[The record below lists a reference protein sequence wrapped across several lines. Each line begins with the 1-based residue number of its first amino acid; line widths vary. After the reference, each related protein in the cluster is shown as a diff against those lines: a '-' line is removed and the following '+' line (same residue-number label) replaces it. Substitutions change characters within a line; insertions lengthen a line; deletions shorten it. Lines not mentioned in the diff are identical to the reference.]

1 MSYSIGEISQR
12 LDIAPSALRYYE
24 KEGLL
29 PFVERSDSG
38 IRQFTDIDLEWLI
51 IIDSLKRT
59 GMPLK
64 EIKDFV
70 KMFEERDTT
79 IARRLEIV
87 RRHRA
92 VIQQQV
98 AKLNEIILAL
108 DFKEQYYQKSLDA
121 GKTYLAVAVI
131 GGMTMLMGIFL
142 LYINL
147 VNFIIIRIRKK
158 SRFLWSGI
166 IENQF

>member
-1 MSYSIGEISQR
+1 MTYSIGEISQR
-12 LDIAPSALRYYE
+12 LNIAPSALRYYE

-51 IIDSLKRT
+51 IIDSLKKT

-64 EIKDFV
+64 EIKEFV

-79 IARRLEIV
+79 IVRRLEIV
-87 RRHRA
+87 LRHRE

-98 AKLNEIILAL
+98 AKLNEIIMAL
-108 DFKEQYYQKSLDA
+108 DFKEQYYQKALDE
-121 GKTYLAVAVI
+121 GKTKDLPDL
-131 GGMTMLMGIFL
+131 TMEELPPAL
-142 LYINL
+142 QA
-147 VNFIIIRIRKK
+147 IRK
-158 SRFLWSGI
+158 RVRGD
-166 IENQF
+166 

>member
-1 MSYSIGEISQR
+1 MTYSIGEISQR

-51 IIDSLKRT
+51 IIDSLKKT

-64 EIKDFV
+64 EIKEFV

-79 IARRLEIV
+79 ITRRLEIV
-87 RRHRA
+87 LRHRE

-98 AKLNEIILAL
+98 AKLNEIIMAL
-108 DFKEQYYQKSLDA
+108 DFKEQYYRKALDE
-121 GKTYLAVAVI
+121 GKTKDLPDL
-131 GGMTMLMGIFL
+131 TMEELPPEL
-142 LYINL
+142 QA
-147 VNFIIIRIRKK
+147 IRK
-158 SRFLWSGI
+158 RVRGD
-166 IENQF
+166 

>member
-1 MSYSIGEISQR
+1 MTYSIGEISQR

-51 IIDSLKRT
+51 IIDSLKKT

-70 KMFEERDTT
+70 KMFEERDST
-79 IARRLEIV
+79 ITRRLEIV
-87 RRHRA
+87 LRHRE

-98 AKLNEIILAL
+98 AKLNEIIMAL
-108 DFKEQYYQKSLDA
+108 DFKEQYYRKALDE
-121 GKTYLAVAVI
+121 GKTKDLPDL
-131 GGMTMLMGIFL
+131 TMEELPPEL
-142 LYINL
+142 QA
-147 VNFIIIRIRKK
+147 IRK
-158 SRFLWSGI
+158 RVRGD
-166 IENQF
+166 

>member
-1 MSYSIGEISQR
+1 MTYSIGEISQR

-51 IIDSLKRT
+51 IIDSLKKT

-64 EIKDFV
+64 EIKEFV
-70 KMFEERDTT
+70 KMFEERDST
-79 IARRLEIV
+79 IVRRLEIV
-87 RRHRA
+87 LRHRE

-98 AKLNEIILAL
+98 AKLNEIIMAL
-108 DFKEQYYQKSLDA
+108 DFKEQYYQKALDE
-121 GKTYLAVAVI
+121 GKTKDLPDL
-131 GGMTMLMGIFL
+131 TM
-142 LYINL
+142 
-147 VNFIIIRIRKK
+147 
-158 SRFLWSGI
+158 
-166 IENQF
+166 

>member
-51 IIDSLKRT
+51 IIDSLNRP

-87 RRHRA
+87 RRHRE

-108 DFKEQYYQKSLDA
+108 DFKEQYYQQALNE
-121 GKTYLAVAVI
+121 GKTMDLPDL
-131 GGMTMLMGIFL
+131 TMEELPAEL
-142 LYINL
+142 
-147 VNFIIIRIRKK
+147 RAIRK
-158 SRFLWSGI
+158 RVRGD
-166 IENQF
+166 

>member
-51 IIDSLKRT
+51 IIDSWKRT

-87 RRHRA
+87 RRHRE

-108 DFKEQYYQKSLDA
+108 DFKEQYYQQALDE
-121 GKTYLAVAVI
+121 GQ
-131 GGMTMLMGIFL
+131 TMDLPDLTMEEL
-142 LYINL
+142 PTELQA
-147 VNFIIIRIRKK
+147 IRK
-158 SRFLWSGI
+158 RVRGD
-166 IENQF
+166 

>member
-1 MSYSIGEISQR
+1 MTYSIGEISQR

-51 IIDSLKRT
+51 IIDSLKKT

-64 EIKDFV
+64 EIKEFV
-70 KMFEERDTT
+70 KMFEERDST
-79 IARRLEIV
+79 IVRRLEIV
-87 RRHRA
+87 LRHRE

-98 AKLNEIILAL
+98 AKLNEIIMAL
-108 DFKEQYYQKSLDA
+108 DFKEQYYQKALDE
-121 GKTYLAVAVI
+121 GKTKDLPDL
-131 GGMTMLMGIFL
+131 TMEELPPAL
-142 LYINL
+142 QA
-147 VNFIIIRIRKK
+147 IRK
-158 SRFLWSGI
+158 RVRGD
-166 IENQF
+166 

>member
-64 EIKDFV
+64 EIKEFV

-87 RRHRA
+87 RRHRE

-98 AKLNEIILAL
+98 AKLNEIIMAL
-108 DFKEQYYQKSLDA
+108 DFKEQYYQQAIDE
-121 GKTYLAVAVI
+121 GKTMDLPDL
-131 GGMTMLMGIFL
+131 TMEELPPEL
-142 LYINL
+142 QT
-147 VNFIIIRIRKK
+147 IRK
-158 SRFLWSGI
+158 RVRGD
-166 IENQF
+166 

>member
-1 MSYSIGEISQR
+1 MTYSIGEISQR

-51 IIDSLKRT
+51 IIDSLKKT

-70 KMFEERDTT
+70 KMFEERDST
-79 IARRLEIV
+79 ITRRLEIV
-87 RRHRA
+87 FRHRE

-98 AKLNEIILAL
+98 AKLNEIIMAL
-108 DFKEQYYQKSLDA
+108 DFKEQYYQKALDE
-121 GKTYLAVAVI
+121 GKTKDLPDL
-131 GGMTMLMGIFL
+131 TMEELPPEL
-142 LYINL
+142 QA
-147 VNFIIIRIRKK
+147 IRK
-158 SRFLWSGI
+158 RVRGD
-166 IENQF
+166 

>member
-1 MSYSIGEISQR
+1 MTYSIGEISQR

-51 IIDSLKRT
+51 IIDSLKKT

-64 EIKDFV
+64 EIKEFV

-79 IARRLEIV
+79 ITRRLEIV
-87 RRHRA
+87 LRHRE

-98 AKLNEIILAL
+98 AKLNEIIMAL
-108 DFKEQYYQKSLDA
+108 DFKEQYYLKALDE
-121 GKTYLAVAVI
+121 GKTKDLPDL
-131 GGMTMLMGIFL
+131 TMEDLPPEL
-142 LYINL
+142 QA
-147 VNFIIIRIRKK
+147 IRK
-158 SRFLWSGI
+158 RVRGD
-166 IENQF
+166 

>member
-1 MSYSIGEISQR
+1 MTYSIGEISQR
-12 LDIAPSALRYYE
+12 LDIASSALRYYE

-51 IIDSLKRT
+51 IIDSLKKT

-64 EIKDFV
+64 EIKEFV

-79 IARRLEIV
+79 IVRRLEIV
-87 RRHRA
+87 LRHRE

-98 AKLNEIILAL
+98 AKLNEIIMAL
-108 DFKEQYYQKSLDA
+108 DFKEQYYQKALDE
-121 GKTYLAVAVI
+121 GKTKDLPDL
-131 GGMTMLMGIFL
+131 TMEELPPAL
-142 LYINL
+142 QA
-147 VNFIIIRIRKK
+147 IRK
-158 SRFLWSGI
+158 RVRGD
-166 IENQF
+166 

>member
-87 RRHRA
+87 RRHRE

-108 DFKEQYYQKSLDA
+108 DFKEQYYQQALDE
-121 GKTYLAVAVI
+121 GQ
-131 GGMTMLMGIFL
+131 TMDLPDLTMKQL
-142 LYINL
+142 PLEL
-147 VNFIIIRIRKK
+147 QAIRK
-158 SRFLWSGI
+158 RVRGD
-166 IENQF
+166 

>member
-1 MSYSIGEISQR
+1 MTYSIGEISQR

-51 IIDSLKRT
+51 IIDSLKKT

-64 EIKDFV
+64 EIKEFV
-70 KMFEERDTT
+70 KMFEERDST
-79 IARRLEIV
+79 ITRRLEIV
-87 RRHRA
+87 LRHRE

-98 AKLNEIILAL
+98 AKLNEIIMAL
-108 DFKEQYYQKSLDA
+108 DFKEQYYRKALDE
-121 GKTYLAVAVI
+121 GKTKDLPDL
-131 GGMTMLMGIFL
+131 TMEELPPEL
-142 LYINL
+142 QA
-147 VNFIIIRIRKK
+147 IRK
-158 SRFLWSGI
+158 RVRGD
-166 IENQF
+166 

>member
-87 RRHRA
+87 RRHRE

-108 DFKEQYYQKSLDA
+108 DFKEQYYQQALHE
-121 GKTYLAVAVI
+121 GQ
-131 GGMTMLMGIFL
+131 TMDLPDLTMEEL
-142 LYINL
+142 PAEL
-147 VNFIIIRIRKK
+147 RAIRK
-158 SRFLWSGI
+158 RVRGD
-166 IENQF
+166 

>member
-1 MSYSIGEISQR
+1 MTYSIGEISQR

-51 IIDSLKRT
+51 IIDSLKKT

-64 EIKDFV
+64 EIKEFV

-87 RRHRA
+87 RRHRE

-98 AKLNEIILAL
+98 AKLNEIIMAL
-108 DFKEQYYQKSLDA
+108 DFKEQYYQQAIDE
-121 GKTYLAVAVI
+121 GKTKDLPDL
-131 GGMTMLMGIFL
+131 TMEELPPAL
-142 LYINL
+142 QA
-147 VNFIIIRIRKK
+147 IRK
-158 SRFLWSGI
+158 RVRGD
-166 IENQF
+166 

>member
-1 MSYSIGEISQR
+1 MTYSIGEISQR

-38 IRQFTDIDLEWLI
+38 IRLFTDIDLEWLI
-51 IIDSLKRT
+51 IIDSLKKT

-70 KMFEERDTT
+70 KMFEERDST
-79 IARRLEIV
+79 ITRRLEIV
-87 RRHRA
+87 LRHRE

-98 AKLNEIILAL
+98 AKLNEIIMAL
-108 DFKEQYYQKSLDA
+108 DFKEQYYRKALDE
-121 GKTYLAVAVI
+121 GETKDLPDL
-131 GGMTMLMGIFL
+131 TMEELPPEL
-142 LYINL
+142 QA
-147 VNFIIIRIRKK
+147 IRK
-158 SRFLWSGI
+158 RVRGD
-166 IENQF
+166 

>member
-1 MSYSIGEISQR
+1 MTYSIGEISQR

-51 IIDSLKRT
+51 IIDSLKKT

-121 GKTYLAVAVI
+121 GKTMDLPDL
-131 GGMTMLMGIFL
+131 TMKQLPL
-142 LYINL
+142 ELQA
-147 VNFIIIRIRKK
+147 IRK
-158 SRFLWSGI
+158 RVRGD
-166 IENQF
+166 

>member
-87 RRHRA
+87 RRHRE

-108 DFKEQYYQKSLDA
+108 DFKEQYYQQALNE
-121 GKTYLAVAVI
+121 GKTMDLPDL
-131 GGMTMLMGIFL
+131 TMEELPAEL
-142 LYINL
+142 
-147 VNFIIIRIRKK
+147 RAIRK
-158 SRFLWSGI
+158 RVRGD
-166 IENQF
+166 

>member
-38 IRQFTDIDLEWLI
+38 IRQFTNIDLEWLI

-87 RRHRA
+87 RRHRE

-108 DFKEQYYQKSLDA
+108 DFKEQYYQQALDE
-121 GKTYLAVAVI
+121 GQ
-131 GGMTMLMGIFL
+131 TMDLPDLTMEEL
-142 LYINL
+142 PAELQA
-147 VNFIIIRIRKK
+147 IRK
-158 SRFLWSGI
+158 RVRGD
-166 IENQF
+166 

>member
-87 RRHRA
+87 RRHRE

-108 DFKEQYYQKSLDA
+108 DFKEQYYQQALDE
-121 GKTYLAVAVI
+121 GKTMDLPDL
-131 GGMTMLMGIFL
+131 TMEELPEEL
-142 LYINL
+142 
-147 VNFIIIRIRKK
+147 RAIRK
-158 SRFLWSGI
+158 RVRGD
-166 IENQF
+166 

>member
-64 EIKDFV
+64 EIKEFV

-79 IARRLEIV
+79 IVRRLEIV
-87 RRHRA
+87 LRHRE

-98 AKLNEIILAL
+98 AKLNEIIMAL
-108 DFKEQYYQKSLDA
+108 DFKEQYYQKALDE
-121 GKTYLAVAVI
+121 GKTMDLPDL
-131 GGMTMLMGIFL
+131 TMEELPPEL
-142 LYINL
+142 QA
-147 VNFIIIRIRKK
+147 IRK
-158 SRFLWSGI
+158 RVRGD
-166 IENQF
+166 

>member
-108 DFKEQYYQKSLDA
+108 DFKEQYYQQALDE
-121 GKTYLAVAVI
+121 GQ
-131 GGMTMLMGIFL
+131 TMDLPDLTMEEL
-142 LYINL
+142 PTELQA
-147 VNFIIIRIRKK
+147 IRK
-158 SRFLWSGI
+158 RVRGD
-166 IENQF
+166 

>member
-1 MSYSIGEISQR
+1 MTYSIGEISQR

-87 RRHRA
+87 RRHRE

-98 AKLNEIILAL
+98 AKLNEIILVL
-108 DFKEQYYQKSLDA
+108 DFKEQYYQQALDE
-121 GKTYLAVAVI
+121 GKTMDLPDL
-131 GGMTMLMGIFL
+131 TMEELPAEL
-142 LYINL
+142 
-147 VNFIIIRIRKK
+147 RAIRK
-158 SRFLWSGI
+158 RVRGD
-166 IENQF
+166 

>member
-1 MSYSIGEISQR
+1 MTYSIGEISQR

-51 IIDSLKRT
+51 IIDSLKKT

-70 KMFEERDTT
+70 KMFEERDST
-79 IARRLEIV
+79 ITRRLEIV
-87 RRHRA
+87 LRHRE

-98 AKLNEIILAL
+98 AKLNEIIMAL
-108 DFKEQYYQKSLDA
+108 DFKEQYYRKALDE
-121 GKTYLAVAVI
+121 GKTKDLPDL
-131 GGMTMLMGIFL
+131 TMEELPPAL
-142 LYINL
+142 QA
-147 VNFIIIRIRKK
+147 IRK
-158 SRFLWSGI
+158 RVRGD
-166 IENQF
+166 

>member
-1 MSYSIGEISQR
+1 MTYSIGEISQR

-38 IRQFTDIDLEWLI
+38 IRQFTDIDLDWLI
-51 IIDSLKRT
+51 IIDSLEKT

-70 KMFEERDTT
+70 KMFEERETT

-121 GKTYLAVAVI
+121 GKTMDLPDL
-131 GGMTMLMGIFL
+131 TMEQLPL
-142 LYINL
+142 ELQA
-147 VNFIIIRIRKK
+147 IRK
-158 SRFLWSGI
+158 RVRGD
-166 IENQF
+166 

>member
-1 MSYSIGEISQR
+1 MTYSIGELSQR

-51 IIDSLKRT
+51 IIDSLKKT

-64 EIKDFV
+64 EIKEFV
-70 KMFEERDTT
+70 KMFEERDST
-79 IARRLEIV
+79 ITRRLEIV
-87 RRHRA
+87 LRHRE

-98 AKLNEIILAL
+98 AKLNEIIMAL
-108 DFKEQYYQKSLDA
+108 DFKEQYYRKALDE
-121 GKTYLAVAVI
+121 GKTKDLPDL
-131 GGMTMLMGIFL
+131 TMEELPPEL
-142 LYINL
+142 QA
-147 VNFIIIRIRKK
+147 IRK
-158 SRFLWSGI
+158 RVRGD
-166 IENQF
+166 

>member
-1 MSYSIGEISQR
+1 MTYSIGEISQR

-51 IIDSLKRT
+51 IIDSLKKT

-64 EIKDFV
+64 EIKEFV

-79 IARRLEIV
+79 ITRRLEIV
-87 RRHRA
+87 LRHRE

-98 AKLNEIILAL
+98 AKLNEIIMAL
-108 DFKEQYYQKSLDA
+108 DFKEQYYRKALDE
-121 GKTYLAVAVI
+121 GKTKDLPDL
-131 GGMTMLMGIFL
+131 TMEELPPAL
-142 LYINL
+142 QA
-147 VNFIIIRIRKK
+147 IRK
-158 SRFLWSGI
+158 RVRGD
-166 IENQF
+166 

>member
-1 MSYSIGEISQR
+1 MTYSIGEISQR

-51 IIDSLKRT
+51 IIDSLKKT

-70 KMFEERDTT
+70 KMFEERDST
-79 IARRLEIV
+79 ITRRLEIV
-87 RRHRA
+87 LRHRE

-98 AKLNEIILAL
+98 AKLNEIIMAL
-108 DFKEQYYQKSLDA
+108 DFKEQYYRKALDE
-121 GKTYLAVAVI
+121 GETKDLPDL
-131 GGMTMLMGIFL
+131 TMEELPPEL
-142 LYINL
+142 QA
-147 VNFIIIRIRKK
+147 IRK
-158 SRFLWSGI
+158 RVRGD
-166 IENQF
+166 

>member
-1 MSYSIGEISQR
+1 MTYSIGEISQR

-51 IIDSLKRT
+51 IIDSLKKT

-64 EIKDFV
+64 EIKEFV

-79 IARRLEIV
+79 IIRRLEIV
-87 RRHRA
+87 LRHRE

-98 AKLNEIILAL
+98 AKLNEIIMAL
-108 DFKEQYYQKSLDA
+108 DFKEQYYRKALDE
-121 GKTYLAVAVI
+121 GKTKDLPDL
-131 GGMTMLMGIFL
+131 TMEELPPAL
-142 LYINL
+142 QA
-147 VNFIIIRIRKK
+147 IRK
-158 SRFLWSGI
+158 RVRGD
-166 IENQF
+166 

>member
-1 MSYSIGEISQR
+1 MTYSIGEISQR

-51 IIDSLKRT
+51 IIDSLKKT

-70 KMFEERDTT
+70 KMFEERDST
-79 IARRLEIV
+79 ITRRLEIV
-87 RRHRA
+87 LRHRE

-98 AKLNEIILAL
+98 AKLNEIIMAL
-108 DFKEQYYQKSLDA
+108 DFKEKYYRKALDE
-121 GKTYLAVAVI
+121 GKTKDLPDL
-131 GGMTMLMGIFL
+131 TMEELPPEL
-142 LYINL
+142 QA
-147 VNFIIIRIRKK
+147 IRK
-158 SRFLWSGI
+158 RVRGD
-166 IENQF
+166 

>member
-64 EIKDFV
+64 EIKEFV

-87 RRHRA
+87 RRHRE

-98 AKLNEIILAL
+98 AKLNEIIMAL
-108 DFKEQYYQKSLDA
+108 DFKEQYYQQAIDE
-121 GKTYLAVAVI
+121 GKTMDLPDL
-131 GGMTMLMGIFL
+131 TMEELPPEL
-142 LYINL
+142 QA
-147 VNFIIIRIRKK
+147 IRK
-158 SRFLWSGI
+158 RVRGD
-166 IENQF
+166 